1 MQKISCIQ
9 CFYLYTYNYVYQPS
23 FQSLYTVP
31 SPAASE
37 AVSAVVVAGCW
48 DRFAAVVVVV
58 AASVASE
65 DVSVAVVVIVISVVG
80 LQWRNVRYKHTLF
93 IVYSFG
99 TLDWE
104 AYQISG
110 PYTNKQIKIDEDTA
124 EL

>member
-1 MQKISCIQ
+1 M
-9 CFYLYTYNYVYQPS
+9 
-23 FQSLYTVP
+23 P
-31 SPAASE
+31 SPAASI

-48 DRFAAVVVVV
+48 DRFAAVVVAV

-65 DVSVAVVVIVISVVG
+65 DVSVAVVVIVISVG